1 MDKIISVLNANADN
15 APDEMVADFQNLPVN
30 PQTGEYDLDA
40 QNAFLKKWSPYIQE
54 NFQNWEEIDY
64 KQGQPLSERLS
75 ADNVSYDKPNENIIE
90 GLARKY
96 NSTPEEISKALSEI
110 KAKTA
115 ASNAEEQKAKDYQK
129 ERQLL
134 ADRQKAVDNYQH
146 SYFGMD
152 KDNLLNIGLNK
163 LADLVISDDT
173 KRAIVEDPN
182 NTSRIIGNAAVDIG
196 GTALDF
202 TPGAGKAAKAVSY
215 LAGPALR
222 TGRDVAEGKSGA
234 DIAKNA
240 AIDFGG
246 NVVLGEGLKGISGLG
261 DMGALRK
268 VEEKIPT
275 NEWAETARTSNKSL
289 EKSWPKIEGVSTNKK
304 QFDAALKGQPS
315 SAKKEYKSIY
325 NSNEVQG
332 NQELLEKKIEEA
344 RKKHNAQV
352 QETNRERIS
361 ARSELKGKIVKP
373 FVGQTIDAGTI
384 GIERSAT
391 KKLKTTPPKYTKPSE
406 VKDIKTHD
414 DALNY
419 IIENTKSQWEA
430 GFKPNPVKGDILFE
444 AYKKWE
450 SER

>member
-1 MDKIISVLNANADN
+1 MTS
-15 APDEMVADFQNLPVN
+15 
-30 PQTGEYDLDA
+30 
-40 QNAFLKKWSPYIQE
+40 
-54 NFQNWEEIDY
+54 EEIDKLQSFIDDNLFADVSTEVY
-64 KQGQPLSERLS
+64 NELMTDAETLDMADFNKKWDKFLRANSQGWKTERKDTRPLNERVSEAFKDDLNPS
-75 ADNVSYDKPNENIIE
+75 DNWIEENFPDVPVESVKAELAKLQNANKVSKE
-90 GLARKY
+90 
-96 NSTPEEISKALSEI
+96 
-110 KAKTA
+110 
-115 ASNAEEQKAKDYQK
+115 EEQKAKEYQK

-182 NTSRIIGNAAVDIG
+182 NTSRIVGNAAVDIG

-215 LAGPALR
+215 LAGPTLR
-222 TGRDVAEGKSGA
+222 TGRDVAEGKSWT

-246 NVVLGEGLKGISGLG
+246 NVVLGEGMKGIPGLS
-261 DMGALRK
+261 DMKTLRN

-275 NEWAETARTSNKSL
+275 NDWAVQAARANKYTERAAEIPKFKNYAEAQEWIMKQPKSDRAIYQKALDESYGGVGNAKLEDVQKTLIDRNKQEMRKSARAKEWVKEHPVKAGVGT
-289 EKSWPKIEGVSTNKK
+289 GVS
-304 QFDAALKGQPS
+304 
-315 SAKKEYKSIY
+315 
-325 NSNEVQG
+325 
-332 NQELLEKKIEEA
+332 
-344 RKKHNAQV
+344 
-352 QETNRERIS
+352 
-361 ARSELKGKIVKP
+361 
-373 FVGQTIDAGTI
+373 AGTI

-391 KKLKTTPPKYTKPSE
+391 KKLKSTPPKYTKPSE
-406 VKDIKTHD
+406 VKDVKTHD

-430 GFKPNPVKGDILFE
+430 GFKPNPVKGDIIYE